1 MASKHILVVDD
12 EIGIRELLRDI
23 LQDEGYSVQLA
34 ENAAAARAARLHE
47 RPDVV
52 LLDIWMPDCDGISLL
67 KEWANNALLTMPVVM
82 MSGHGTIDTA
92 VEATRIGAFDF
103 LEKPIAL
110 QKLLK
115 TVGAALKHGEQ
126 LPKSEMTLVNLGKSP
141 IVVALKDR
149 LDKIAGS
156 SSISPGPVLLIGPK
170 GCGAEL
176 CARYLQ
182 SQNTPWLQL
191 TEFGQLASA
200 PLDILETIRDGV
212 LYITEI
218 ADLSKTEQKGLLL
231 LITKSDKYN
240 VRMVCSTSENLP
252 KLQAEG
258 LFDHNLLQALSAVS
272 LRVPALDEH
281 KEDIPDLAVAI
292 ANLQLE
298 LAGIEYREFDIA
310 ALNGLRNA
318 NWPGDLAQLDAV
330 IRNLIQ
336 TSLGEK
342 ITLDD
347 VNRIMHQFDDASID
361 NTQQGNSNQKQG
373 SVVQRA
379 TAEWHSENAYLGSS
393 TNALNGQHPH
403 NGQVPQLD
411 IKLNQPLREAR
422 DDFERLYFAHHLKDV
437 TNNMSKLAEIAG
449 LERTH
454 LYRKLKQLGIKI
466 KG

>member
-23 LQDEGYSVQLA
+23 LQDEGYQVQLA

-47 RPDVV
+47 RPDIV
-52 LLDIWMPDCDGISLL
+52 LLDIWMPDCDGITLL
-67 KEWANNALLTMPVVM
+67 KEWASGSLLTMPVVM

-115 TVGAALKHGEQ
+115 TVSAALKHSEQ
-126 LPKSEMTLVNLGKSP
+126 RPKSEMNLSSLGKSP
-141 IVVALKDR
+141 IVTALKDR
-149 LDKIAGS
+149 LDKIAVNV
-156 SSISPGPVLLIGPK
+156 SPTPVLLIGPK

-182 SQNTPWLQL
+182 DVGSPWLQL
-191 TEFGQLASA
+191 TDFNKLADT
-200 PLDILETIRDGV
+200 PLDILETIRGGL
-212 LYITEI
+212 LYIPEI
-218 ADLSKTEQKGLLL
+218 ANLKKTEQKGLLL
-231 LITKSDKYN
+231 LIAKSEKYH
-240 VRMVCSTSENLP
+240 VRVVCGTSENLP
-252 KLQAEG
+252 KLQAESI
-258 LFDHNLLQALSAVS
+258 FDHNLFQALSAVS

-281 KEDIPDLAVAI
+281 REDIPDLVVAI

-298 LAGIEYREFDIA
+298 LAGSEYREFDIA

-318 NWPGDLAQLDAV
+318 NWPGDLAQLDAA

-347 VNRIMHQFDDASID
+347 VKRVLHQFDDP
-361 NTQQGNSNQKQG
+361 K
-373 SVVQRA
+373 
-379 TAEWHSENAYLGSS
+379 
-393 TNALNGQHPH
+393 
-403 NGQVPQLD
+403 LD
-411 IKLNQPLREAR
+411 IKTSETETFKPFQVSEVDAEIVVNLPFLNQPLREAR
-422 DDFERLYFAHHLKDV
+422 DDFERMYFQYHIKDAAS
-437 TNNMSKLAEIAG
+437 NMSKLADIAG

-466 KG
+466 K

>member
-23 LQDEGYSVQLA
+23 LQDEGYQVQLA

-47 RPDVV
+47 RPDMV
-52 LLDIWMPDCDGISLL
+52 LLDIWMPDCDGITLL
-67 KEWANNALLTMPVVM
+67 KEWANSSLLTMPVVM

-115 TVGAALKHGEQ
+115 TVATALKHGEQ
-126 LPKSEMTLVNLGKSP
+126 LSKSEMSLASLGKSP
-141 IVVALKDR
+141 IVTALKDR
-149 LDKIAGS
+149 LDKIAVNV
-156 SSISPGPVLLIGPK
+156 SPSPVLLIGPK

-182 SQNTPWLQL
+182 EAGSPWLHL
-191 TEFGQLASA
+191 TEFGQLVNA
-200 PLDILETIRDGV
+200 PLDILESIRGGV
-212 LYITEI
+212 LYIAEI
-218 ADLSKTEQKGLLL
+218 SDLNKTEQKGLLL
-231 LITKSDKYN
+231 LIAKADKYH
-240 VRMVCSTSENLP
+240 VRVVCGTSENLP

-258 LFDHNLLQALSAVS
+258 SFDHNLFQALSAVS

-281 KEDIPDLAVAI
+281 KEDIPDLVIAI
-292 ANLQLE
+292 TNLQLE

-310 ALNGLRNA
+310 ALNGLRNTD
-318 NWPGDLAQLDAV
+318 WPGDLAQLDAV
-330 IRNLIQ
+330 IRNLLQ

-347 VNRIMHQFDDASID
+347 VKRVLHQFDD
-361 NTQQGNSNQKQG
+361 TQMLPH
-373 SVVQRA
+373 A
-379 TAEWHSENAYLGSS
+379 TAA
-393 TNALNGQHPH
+393 TNSP
-403 NGQVPQLD
+403 VQLEAAGLLTGLD
-411 IKLNQPLREAR
+411 KLFLDQPLREAR
-422 DDFERLYFAHHLKDV
+422 DDFERLYFQHHMKDV
-437 TNNMSKLAEIAG
+437 TCNMSKLAEIAG

-466 KG
+466 KS